1 MSPATRG
8 ILAMSASVVV
18 FIFNDALIKLA
29 AENMP
34 AIQAIGLRGIFATG
48 WCLLAIV
55 ASGLWR
61 EVPGLFHRQVMLRG
75 LLEAGAA
82 IFYLIALF
90 HIPFAIA
97 TAVGLSTPFLLT
109 LLAVLILKEDVRWRR
124 WTAICIGF
132 VGVIMVIQPR
142 PGDLNAWTWLVV
154 GASLAGAF
162 RDVMGRYVPASIPT
176 LVVSLSSAV
185 CVALVGCIWA
195 LIEGWQ
201 PVGQR
206 EVLLLLGSSLLL
218 ASGYQFLM
226 IALRSGAEMS
236 LIGSLRYASVL
247 WAIAIG
253 YVVWD
258 EVPNWLAVAGIVVI
272 VTSGL
277 YILRRERTRG
287 VSHEDSHPAAR

>member
-1 MSPATRG
+1 
-8 ILAMSASVVV
+8 
-18 FIFNDALIKLA
+18 
-29 AENMP
+29 
-34 AIQAIGLRGIFATG
+34 
-48 WCLLAIV
+48 
-55 ASGLWR
+55 
-61 EVPGLFHRQVMLRG
+61 
-75 LLEAGAA
+75 
-82 IFYLIALF
+82 
-90 HIPFAIA
+90 
-97 TAVGLSTPFLLT
+97 
-109 LLAVLILKEDVRWRR
+109 
-124 WTAICIGF
+124 
-132 VGVIMVIQPR
+132 
-142 PGDLNAWTWLVV
+142 
-154 GASLAGAF
+154 
-162 RDVMGRYVPASIPT
+162 
-176 LVVSLSSAV
+176 V

>member
-1 MSPATRG
+1 
-8 ILAMSASVVV
+8 
-18 FIFNDALIKLA
+18 
-29 AENMP
+29 
-34 AIQAIGLRGIFATG
+34 
-48 WCLLAIV
+48 
-55 ASGLWR
+55 
-61 EVPGLFHRQVMLRG
+61 
-75 LLEAGAA
+75 
-82 IFYLIALF
+82 
-90 HIPFAIA
+90 
-97 TAVGLSTPFLLT
+97 
-109 LLAVLILKEDVRWRR
+109 VLILKEDVRWRR

-132 VGVIMVIQPR
+132 AGVVMVIQPR
-142 PGDLNAWTWLVV
+142 PGDLNAWTWLAL
-154 GASLAGAF
+154 GASLLGAM
-162 RDVMGRYVPASIPT
+162 RDVLSRYVPARIPS

-185 CVALVGCIWA
+185 CVTFVGCVWA

-226 IALRSGAEMS
+226 LALRSGAEMS

-253 YVVWD
+253 YVVWG

-277 YILRRERTRG
+277 YILRRERVRRVTYEAQHRNG
-287 VSHEDSHPAAR
+287 